1 MVGSAGGTLPNKGA
15 AGETAGA
22 NPADVVGV
30 TIALNGAA
38 LDVGVLGVTELDAA
52 TDAVSGTVD
61 SDETGLVGVVG
72 TTASLVGVGAG
83 AGVLGGV
90 VAAGVTLDVFLGVS
104 NTLAVVV
111 TVVLPKMLGT
121 LDAPP
126 NTLEELTE
134 ETVDAMDSV
143 ELDAVATTVEAELE
157 EEDEVPELLAALR
170 KLKPDVVLGA
180 PPNSEVDDPK
190 PKDTAGGA
198 VDVVVKG
205 LLSAG

>member
-1 MVGSAGGTLPNKGA
+1 MVGSAGGALPNKGA

-38 LDVGVLGVTELDAA
+38 LDVGVLGVIELDAA

-72 TTASLVGVGAG
+72 TTASLVGGVAG

-90 VAAGVTLDVFLGVS
+90 VAAGVTLDIFLGVS